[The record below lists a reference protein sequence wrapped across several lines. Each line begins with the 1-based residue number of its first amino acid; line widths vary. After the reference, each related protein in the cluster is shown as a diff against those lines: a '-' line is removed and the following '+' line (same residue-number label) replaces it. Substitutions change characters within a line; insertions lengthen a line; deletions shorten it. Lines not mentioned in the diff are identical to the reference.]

1 MKSWNRYG
9 ALSAVRKVGTAV
21 GNLIWP
27 PVSPLTGSNVGATGQ
42 LEAPSWADIHFLDA
56 PWCDTCGLPFAYWV
70 GKGAECGACAARAPA
85 VHKARAA
92 FAYEDV
98 SRQLVL
104 DFKHGGRLDALDQLA
119 RWMVRAGPDV
129 LAGAQALIPVPLHPT
144 RLFSRR
150 YNQSTLLA
158 KAVGKRTGIPVEPDW
173 LVRKRRTPTQA
184 GQSGKARRRNVSG
197 AFAVTARGQSELP
210 GKTVVLI
217 DDVMTTGA
225 TFEACAKP
233 LLKSGAVFV
242 NALAL
247 SRVVKPTNPTT

>member
-1 MKSWNRYG
+1 MSSWNRYG
-9 ALSAVRKVGTAV
+9 ALDAVRKAGTAV
-21 GNLIWP
+21 GDLIWP
-27 PVSPLTGSNVGATGQ
+27 PVSPLTGRNVAATGQ
-42 LEAPSWADIHFLDA
+42 LEAASWAGIHFLDA

-70 GKGAECGACAARAPA
+70 GAGAECGACAARTPA

-92 FAYEDV
+92 FAYGDS

-119 RWMVRAGPDV
+119 QWMVRAGSDV
-129 LAGAQALIPVPLHPT
+129 LGGAQALIPVPLHPT

-150 YNQSTLLA
+150 YNQSVLLA
-158 KAVGKRTGIPVEPDW
+158 NAVSRRTAIPVEPGW

-184 GQSGKARRRNVSG
+184 GQSGKARRRNVAG
-197 AFAVTARGQSELP
+197 AFAVTARGQSALP
-210 GKTVVLI
+210 GKTIVLI

-233 LLKSGAVFV
+233 LLRSGAVFV

-247 SRVVKPTNPTT
+247 SRVVKPADPTT

>member
-1 MKSWNRYG
+1 MTSWSRYG
-9 ALSAVRKVGTAV
+9 ALGAVRKAGTAV

-27 PVSPLTGSNVGATGQ
+27 PISPLTGGSVSATGQ
-42 LEAPSWADIHFLDA
+42 LEATSWADIHFLDA

-70 GKGAECGACAARAPA
+70 GAGAECGACIARAPA
-85 VHKARAA
+85 VHKARSA
-92 FAYEDV
+92 FAYTDA

-119 RWMVRAGPDV
+119 RWMVWAGPGV
-129 LAGAQALIPVPLHPT
+129 LGGAQALIPVPLHPT

-158 KAVGKRTGIPVEPDW
+158 RAVSKHTGIPVKPDW
-173 LVRKRRTPTQA
+173 LVRKRKTPTQA

-197 AFAVTARGQSELP
+197 AFAVTATGQAQLP

-225 TFEACAKP
+225 TFDSCAKP
-233 LLKSGAVFV
+233 LLRSGAVFV

-247 SRVVKPTNPTT
+247 SRVVKPTDPTT

>member
-1 MKSWNRYG
+1 MRSWPRYG
-9 ALSAVRKVGTAV
+9 ALDAVRKAGTAV

-27 PVSPLTGSNVGATGQ
+27 PVSPLTGCNVAATGQ
-42 LEAPSWADIHFLDA
+42 LEADSWAAIHFLDA

-70 GKGAECGACAARAPA
+70 GEGAECGACLARAPA

-92 FAYEDV
+92 LAYTDL
-98 SRQLVL
+98 SRRLVL

-119 RWMVRAGPDV
+119 AWMVRAGTGV

-144 RLFSRR
+144 RLFTRR
-150 YNQSTLLA
+150 YNQSLLLA
-158 KAVGKRTGIPVEPDW
+158 NAVSRRTDIPVEPGW
-173 LVRKRRTPTQA
+173 LIRKRRTPTQA
-184 GQSGKARRRNVSG
+184 GQSGKARRRNVAG
-197 AFAVTARGQSELP
+197 AFAVTARGHAALA
-210 GKTVVLI
+210 GKTIVLI

-233 LLKSGAVFV
+233 LLRAGAVFV

-247 SRVVKPTNPTT
+247 SRVVKPADPTT